1 MAPLGHNELIEQIS
15 ETGDR
20 ELTTFLNRMMLS
32 TSRTGERK
40 TISLSVTEIQAVGYT
55 NIFL

>member
-15 ETGDR
+15 ETGDK
-20 ELTTFLNRMMLS
+20 ELTTFLNHMMLS
-32 TSRTGERK
+32 TSRTGEHK
-40 TISLSVTEIQAVGYT
+40 TIQAVGYT